1 MGTRL
6 AADAILLLHALFILY
21 VIFGSLVSLWRPR
34 LVWLHALAVAWA
46 GFVMLSGSICPLTPL
61 ENSLR
66 VAAGQVGYEG
76 GFIDRYVTRLIYPQ
90 GLTREVQIMLGVLV
104 VAGNIAVY
112 MYGVRR
118 KRIRSS

>member
-34 LVWLHALAVAWA
+34 LAWLHALAVAWG
-46 GFVMLSGSICPLTPL
+46 GFVMLSGQVCPLTPL

-76 GFIDRYVTRLIYPQ
+76 GFIDHYVTSLIYPE
-90 GLTREVQIMLGVLV
+90 GLTRGVQMTLGALVLV
-104 VAGNIAVY
+104 GNAAVY
-112 MYGVRR
+112 LYIARR
-118 KRIRSS
+118 KRLRR